1 MKTALV
7 TGIGTVITAAA
18 TAGQVTLAGV
28 GALILAGIAVTCW
41 VIKDNS
47 RTQNAVAI
55 IRAARSGTDPQPV
68 TDADQ
73 IPEGQVD
80 SGDAR

>member
-1 MKTALV
+1 MKMAVV

-18 TAGQVTLAGV
+18 TAGQLTLAGLGV
-28 GALILAGIAVTCW
+28 LLVAAIGVTCW
-41 VIKDNS
+41 VISDNA

-55 IRAARSGTDPQPV
+55 IRAARSGTDPQPA

-73 IPEGQVD
+73 VPGGQVD